1 MSLRQRGQRPS
12 ESTNEGGGGAYGA
25 SGYSSSPPASSSAG
39 GGGYGYGAS
48 PPSAGSGGGGVVN
61 QYGGGGGY
69 YGGQQ
74 QQQQRPSPPS
84 SYGTPHNHHQQQPPA
99 PSGYPSAYG
108 GGGGYNTPAAAVASP
123 YAAAGSNNMPSAAAG
138 YHTAP
143 PAYSNAAGAYGGMGG
158 GGSQQMGSQ
167 RAINFDSYN
176 GGGGGGSP
184 NTSNPFQH
192 NKKKSSTSSSFNPL
206 ALITKGSNILPLLLG
221 LTICTLLA
229 TTLHFRSST
238 LRIQTQIELSKQT
251 LENHQ
256 QRTAQRITTNRENS
270 NAEKSRLL
278 EANARITSQIS
289 SLTSKYDE
297 MSSRHKG
304 LQDALNEKEREKQN
318 LLKKIDHTRYAL
330 EDATRDSEKYKS
342 MVDGK
347 GEVEAYM
354 KKREKALWD
363 VVERLETKIGRE
375 SWREAEE
382 W

>member
-25 SGYSSSPPASSSAG
+25 SGYGSSPSAASAG
-39 GGGYGYGAS
+39 SGTYGYGAS

-61 QYGGGGGY
+61 NQYGGGGGY
-69 YGGQQ
+69 YGG

-84 SYGTPHNHHQQQPPA
+84 SYGTPHNHQQQPPA
-99 PSGYPSAYG
+99 AAMASGYPSAYG
-108 GGGGYNTPAAAVASP
+108 GGGYNTPAAAAVASP
-123 YAAAGSNNMPSAAAG
+123 YAAGNNNNMSSAAAG

-143 PAYSNAAGAYGGMGG
+143 PAYSNVGGAYGGMGGG

-167 RAINFDSYN
+167 RAINFDSY

-184 NTSNPFQH
+184 NTANPFQH
-192 NKKKSSTSSSFNPL
+192 NKKKSFTAPSFNPL
-206 ALITKGSNILPLLLG
+206 AFITKGNNILPLLLG

-251 LENHQ
+251 LEDHQ
-256 QRTAQRITTNRENS
+256 QRTAQRITSNRDNS
-270 NAEKSRLL
+270 VAEKSRLL

-297 MSSRHKG
+297 MSSRHKI

-347 GEVEAYM
+347 GEVESYM
-354 KKREKALWD
+354 KKRERALWD

>member
-25 SGYSSSPPASSSAG
+25 SGYGSSPSAASAG
-39 GGGYGYGAS
+39 SGTYGYGAS
-48 PPSAGSGGGGVVN
+48 PPSAGSGGVVN

-74 QQQQRPSPPS
+74 LQRPSPPS
-84 SYGTPHNHHQQQPPA
+84 SYGTPHNHQQQPPA
-99 PSGYPSAYG
+99 AAMASGYPSAY

-123 YAAAGSNNMPSAAAG
+123 YAAGSNNNMSSAAAG

-143 PAYSNAAGAYGGMGG
+143 PAYSNVGGAYGGMGGG

-167 RAINFDSYN
+167 RAINFDSY

-184 NTSNPFQH
+184 NTANPFQH

-206 ALITKGSNILPLLLG
+206 AFITKGNNILPLLLG

-251 LENHQ
+251 LEDHQ
-256 QRTAQRITTNRENS
+256 QRTAQRITSNRDNS
-270 NAEKSRLL
+270 VAEKSRLL

-297 MSSRHKG
+297 MSNRHKI

-342 MVDGK
+342 MLDGK

-354 KKREKALWD
+354 KKRERALWD